1 MKQRKKGI
9 LYLIPT
15 PLSENTAHQ
24 FVTKYIADIIMR
36 VDYYLV
42 ENIRTARRF
51 LGSLDLG
58 IDIESIQFELV
69 DKHTSL
75 DQIELL
81 LEPLTAGC
89 SAGVLSE
96 AGCPGIADPGALIV
110 TMAHQKNID
119 VEPLIG
125 PSSIFMALMASGF
138 NGQSFAFH
146 GYLPIGKA
154 SRIQSIKTIEKT
166 VMSNSQTQM
175 FMETP
180 YRNNKLF
187 EDLLQHCH
195 PQTKLCVA
203 SDITGKNQLIK
214 TQKIQEWK
222 SNVPNLH
229 KIPTI
234 FLIGV

>member
-75 DQIELL
+75 EQIELL

-146 GYLPIGKA
+146 GYLPIEKA
-154 SRIQSIKTIEKT
+154 SRIQSIKTLEKT